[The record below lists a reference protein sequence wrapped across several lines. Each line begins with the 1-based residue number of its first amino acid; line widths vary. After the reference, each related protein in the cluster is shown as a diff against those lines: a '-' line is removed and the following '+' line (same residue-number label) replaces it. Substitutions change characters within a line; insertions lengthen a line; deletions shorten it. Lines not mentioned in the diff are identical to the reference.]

1 VDLRLAGTTTY
12 SYDPAGNT
20 LGVTSPNGVQTAYTY
35 DTVNRPTQVTHSRG
49 ATLASYAQTLDP
61 TGRRLS
67 VTEQNGRSVS
77 YTYDALYR
85 LTRETVAGDPAAAA
99 NGAITYTYDP
109 VANRLSRASTLA
121 TVLSATSA
129 YDANDRLTTDAYDA
143 NGNTRAGNGST
154 YAYDFEDRL
163 RSVNGGAIRL
173 VYDGDGNRVAKS
185 VGGVTTR
192 YLVDDLSPTGYSEVV
207 EELVGGS
214 VQRVYTYGNR
224 IISQSQQRNG
234 GWQTSFYGLDA
245 YGSVRFLTDGNGA
258 VTDTYAYDAF
268 GILTSSTGTTPN
280 HYLFNAQ
287 QYDHDL
293 GLYFKRARYYSQ
305 DRGRFMTMDPV
316 PGRANEP
323 VTLHRYLFGHADP
336 VNRIDPCGTMA
347 IEYAGN
353 LRVIGA
359 AVAEA
364 TILSYRISCMF
375 YRAASAIDPGIIPY
389 IPDLFQHCAMRRGW
403 TCTASCNVENFRNIP
418 NVPPRVTGIG
428 TGSSEDIACRNA
440 KRAATQSAP
449 PGTYARH
456 CQCDC
461 AQG

>member
-1 VDLRLAGTTTY
+1 
-12 SYDPAGNT
+12 
-20 LGVTSPNGVQTAYTY
+20 
-35 DTVNRPTQVTHSRG
+35 THSRG
-49 ATLASYAQTLDP
+49 ATLASYAQVLDP

-67 VTEQNGRSVS
+67 VTEHNGRSVS
-77 YTYDALYR
+77 YSYDALYR
-85 LTRETVAGDPAAAA
+85 LTGETVAGDPAAAA

-129 YDANDRLTTDAYDA
+129 YDANDRLTAEAYDA
-143 NGNTRAGNGST
+143 NGNTRAANGIT
-154 YAYDFEDRL
+154 WTYDFEDRI
-163 RSVNGGAIRL
+163 RSANGGAIRI
-173 VYDGDGNRVAKS
+173 VYDGDGNRVAKT

-207 EELVGGS
+207 EELVAGS

-224 IISQSQQRNG
+224 LISQNQRRNG
-234 GWQTSFYGLDA
+234 GWQASFYGLDA
-245 YGSVRFLTDGNGA
+245 YGSVRFLTDSGGA

-316 PGRANEP
+316 PGRHDAP
-323 VTLHRYLFGHADP
+323 VSLHRYLFGHADP

-364 TILSYRISCMF
+364 TLLSLRISCTF
-375 YRAASAIDPGIIPY
+375 YRVASFIDPSIIPY
-389 IPDLFQHCAMRRGW
+389 IPALFRGCIGRRDDEDDECEAQYDADVEICYSLPNKYRQQRCFASASLRRGN
-403 TCTASCNVENFRNIP
+403 CVAGRPNFP
-418 NVPPRVTGIG
+418 ALDTG
-428 TGSSEDIACRNA
+428 R
-440 KRAATQSAP
+440 
-449 PGTYARH
+449 Y
-456 CQCDC
+456 
-461 AQG
+461 